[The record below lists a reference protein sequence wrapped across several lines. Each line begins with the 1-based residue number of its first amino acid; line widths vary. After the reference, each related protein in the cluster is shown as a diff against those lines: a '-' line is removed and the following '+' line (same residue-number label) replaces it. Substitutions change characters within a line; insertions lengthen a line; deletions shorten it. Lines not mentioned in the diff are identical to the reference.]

1 MSTTSTNSEDIVF
14 NALSW
19 YVHERQRN
27 GTDPVTK
34 KKDANYL
41 IIEIFGRDEEGNLIH
56 VVVDDYKPYFY
67 IELPSSQ
74 FTENG
79 ISELLTTFSRKLPA
93 DYRSD
98 LCIVDAFDNPCS
110 EVIWRK
116 KFHGYQFGEEKPFL
130 PLYFTTDTARRKLAS
145 SLNSKEICCLDVFSD
160 KDGAYYHQF
169 TLYENNLEPILRF
182 FHERDINPSGWMKV
196 LAKKYR
202 VVRKKSLATLN
213 VEVSCKYIEACRE
226 RDVKTAPFTIMT
238 FDIEASSAHGDF
250 PLPKKNYMKFCKE
263 IVSKALKHFA
273 STKTLAFKT
282 FAWIQYAFGYPISS
296 KLDVADISLIYL
308 ECGNATTIKT
318 MKPVLDENDSPKIGD
333 DGKVVYKEMSFM
345 ESHIEPLQERVH
357 QLLKGNIPGMKMLT
371 KTDAKKAK
379 DELIY
384 ALMKEMDAL
393 DFPKVAG
400 DTVTQIG
407 SVFSRYGEKEP
418 YLKHIIT
425 LGGCCPLPGIVV
437 EPCMTEV
444 EVLLRWKALLMNETP
459 DIICGYNTMG
469 FDYKFLWERAQE
481 LKIVHEFQKL
491 SKRNTE
497 HKCKF
502 IEKELVSAGLGENK
516 LYFIDIP
523 GSINIDLL
531 KVVMRDHKL
540 ASYKLDD
547 VASHFINGKVKS
559 FTVSATSTTIV
570 SDNVYALG
578 VGDYVTFHD
587 CKSLLNDAIFD
598 GHKFEI
604 IEVRGNAAETG
615 PSFTISEVADFSV
628 FDFPLS
634 WGLKKDDVSVNDI
647 FRLQNEG
654 DAERGIIAKYCIQD
668 CLLCTNLLMKLEI
681 VANNMGMSSVC
692 YTPLEYI
699 FLRGQGIK
707 TYSLV
712 AYECRSNNY
721 LIPFHRKEGGFAR
734 ARSDG
739 GEEDDSDVEKVY
751 EFIETNEETLR
762 GTESDDEDGGE
773 EGVGAGGGGGSSGT
787 KVWTDTAKV
796 PSSKKASSSASIPQK
811 EEITEGYE
819 GACVLQPASKIY
831 IKDTECITTLDF
843 SSLYPSTMISCNLSH
858 CSIIL
863 DEEYLGDEGLQ
874 KLTEMGITV
883 KDIEYDNYIYRRKG
897 KTVKKERN
905 GEQPTKKC
913 RFRQPNKDPVTNKII
928 DDDRGII
935 PRTLMKLLAKRK
947 ATRKLMITETD
958 PFKWAVLEGLQLA
971 YKVTANSLYGSIGAA
986 VNPIYFKDIAACT
999 TAGGRQHLFMARD
1012 FVLREYPGSKIVYG
1026 DSVSA
1031 DTPIC
1036 LRRVST
1042 NEILICAISELEE
1055 MIYCVRK
1062 CIDKT
1067 EHCVSKVYYEVFD
1080 LETWSSRG
1088 WTPLHYIMKHRLSL
1102 TKKMYRVETESGFID
1117 VTSDHSLL
1125 NENGVEI
1132 KPSDVQVGVT
1142 RLLRKRK
1149 PFSETCSGTLEEIS
1163 PEECRLMG
1171 LFFLVG
1177 TSTENSW
1184 HLSISPYYLQEII
1197 IPYIALCKKLY
1208 PELNLSI
1215 IPGLDSY
1222 EIQLTDRMDEDDVC
1236 CCCPSSC
1243 ACFSEKDNHDPQMS
1257 CSFYKLL
1264 IKYRKN
1270 GDKKEVPMRY
1280 LQTQECREQFW
1291 KGVQDAAK
1299 SCKFNTFPSF
1309 VCGEST
1315 VTLCLEE
1322 PSVVAQLRWI
1332 AQSLDWQVRTYRVD
1346 PFSREMYFEASATET
1361 ITFGNGELVLSV
1373 VELPDVHHFDQEIYV
1388 YDLTTENHHFAAGTG
1403 DTIVHN
1409 TDSIFIQFPL
1419 LDENGEELKGKAAL
1433 QKSIDLGQDASSKFQ
1448 QYLEPPHC
1456 LEYEKTFTPFIL
1468 FSKKRYVG
1476 LKYEDDVV
1484 KFKHTSMGIVL
1495 KRRDNA
1501 TILKHVYGKIVDCIL
1516 YDHDI
1521 IKATHILREEL
1532 GKLIAGEFPIE
1543 YFVIS
1548 KCLKGSYDNPDA
1560 VVHKVL
1566 ADRITERGEGKPQSN
1581 DRINYVYIDVGNTK
1595 VKLQGERVESPEFIK
1610 ANKLKID
1617 YEFYITHQLLKP
1629 ISQIFALDVERLP
1642 QYRKSPEH
1650 FTRIQ
1655 AELSAKID
1663 DPEVVRKKME
1673 ALRVQE
1679 VKEILFDDFLK
1690 KIEMKRTGQ
1699 SSLEKYFYRDS
1710 R

>member
-1 MSTTSTNSEDIVF
+1 MTTNSSPVVF

-19 YVHERQRN
+19 YVHERQRT
-27 GTDPVTK
+27 GTDPVTN
-34 KKDANYL
+34 KKDPNYF

-56 VVVDDYKPYFY
+56 VVVDDYKPYFF

-79 ISELLTTFSRKLPA
+79 IADLLRTFSKHIPA

-98 LCIVDAFDNPCS
+98 LCILDAFQNPCS

-130 PLYFTTDTARRKLAS
+130 PVYFTTDTARRKLAS
-145 SLNSKEICCLDVFSD
+145 HLSSKEVCCLDIFSD
-160 KDGAYYHQF
+160 KDGAFYHQF

-182 FHERDINPSGWMKV
+182 FHERDLNPSGWMQV
-196 LAKKYR
+196 PAKKYK
-202 VVRKKSLATLN
+202 VAKKKSLASLHI
-213 VEVSCKYIEACRE
+213 EVSCKHVEQCRE

-250 PLPKKNYMKFCKE
+250 PLPKKTYLKFCKE
-263 IVSKALKHFA
+263 VVSKALKHYTT
-273 STKTLAFKT
+273 TKNLAFKT
-282 FAWIQYAFGYPISS
+282 FSWIQYAFGYPVSS
-296 KLDVADISLIYL
+296 KLDVSDISLIYL
-308 ECGNATTIKT
+308 ECGDAPSIKT
-318 MKPVLDENDSPKIGD
+318 LRNSDKEGHPPK
-333 DGKVVYKEMSFM
+333 ELSFM
-345 ESHIEPLQERVH
+345 ESHIEPLQEKVH
-357 QLLKGNIPGMKMLT
+357 SILKGNIPSMKTLT

-379 DELIY
+379 DELVY
-384 ALMKEMDAL
+384 ALMKEMEAL

-400 DTVTQIG
+400 DSVTQIG

-437 EPCMTEV
+437 EPCLTES
-444 EVLLRWKALLMNETP
+444 EVLLRWRTLVMNETP

-481 LKIVHEFQKL
+481 LKISHEFQKL
-491 SKRNTE
+491 SKRNME

-559 FTVSATSTTIV
+559 FSVSADASKTIV
-570 SDNVYALG
+570 VTDNVYALG

-587 CKSLLNDAIFD
+587 CKSLLNDAVFD

-604 IEVRGNAAETG
+604 LEVNGGGGGGEHL
-615 PSFTISEVADFSV
+615 SFTVSGVADFGA
-628 FDFPLS
+628 FTNPLS

-681 VANNMGMSSVC
+681 IANNMGMSSVC

-712 AYECRSNNY
+712 ANECRSNNY
-721 LIPFHRKEGGFAR
+721 LIPFHRKEGAFSR
-734 ARSDG
+734 G
-739 GEEDDSDVEKVY
+739 GDEEEDTGAEKVY
-751 EFIETNEETLR
+751 EFIEINDEVLKGGDSDEE
-762 GTESDDEDGGE
+762 GE
-773 EGVGAGGGGGSSGT
+773 EEEDTSGS
-787 KVWTDTAKV
+787 KMWTETAKV
-796 PSSKKASSSASIPQK
+796 PRKSKSAVQASSVAQK

-863 DEEYLGDEGLQ
+863 DDEYLGEEGLR

-905 GEQPTKKC
+905 PDMPTKIC
-913 RFRQPNKDPVTNKII
+913 RFRQPNKDPSTGKII
-928 DDDRGII
+928 DEDRGII

-947 ATRKLMITETD
+947 ATRKMMITETD
-958 PFKWAVLEGLQLA
+958 PFKLAVLEGLQLA

-1026 DSVSA
+1026 DSVSSN
-1031 DTPIC
+1031 TPVC

-1042 NEILICAISELEE
+1042 DEIIICAISEIEE
-1055 MIYCVRK
+1055 MRFCVQK
-1062 CIDKT
+1062 KMSSVEMEVYVNDAKT
-1067 EHCVSKVYYEVFD
+1067 YYETFD
-1080 LETWSSRG
+1080 LETWTSKG
-1088 WTPLHYIMKHRLSL
+1088 WTPLQFVMKHRLSPK
-1102 TKKMYRVETESGFID
+1102 KKMFRVVTESGYVD

-1125 NENGVEI
+1125 NENGVEL
-1132 KPSDVQVGVT
+1132 KPTEVVPGVT

-1149 PFSETCSGTLEEIS
+1149 PFSSTWLKSDIEQVS

-1171 LFFLVG
+1171 LFLLLG
-1177 TSTENSW
+1177 NCAESSW
-1184 HLSISPYYLQEII
+1184 SISISPYYFQEVIV
-1197 IPYIALCKKLY
+1197 PYANLCKKLY
-1208 PELNLSI
+1208 PELTLSI
-1215 IPGLDSY
+1215 IPGLESY
-1222 EIQLTDRMDEDDVC
+1222 EIHLIDTDTNETSCSLNFCCFQETERKEDAKGSK
-1236 CCCPSSC
+1236 P
-1243 ACFSEKDNHDPQMS
+1243 MS
-1257 CSFYKLL
+1257 CSVYKLHTR
-1264 IKYRKN
+1264 YRSFLFRK
-1270 GDKKEVPMRY
+1270 DEKKCVPMNY
-1280 LQTQECREQFW
+1280 LQSHECREQFW
-1291 KGVQDAAK
+1291 RGVQDAAR
-1299 SCKFNTFPSF
+1299 SCKKHSLPFA
-1309 VCGEST
+1309 CGERT
-1315 VTLCLEE
+1315 IAFTFNE
-1322 PSVVAQLRWI
+1322 PIIVAQLRWV
-1332 AQSLDWQVRTYRVD
+1332 AQSLNWQVKT
-1346 PFSREMYFEASATET
+1346 FSPDSLSEDIYFEASATET
-1361 ITFGNGELVLSV
+1361 IFPGDGETVLSV
-1373 VELPDVHHFDQEIYV
+1373 FELPSPLPSHKTYV

-1403 DTIVHN
+1403 DVIVHN
-1409 TDSIFIQFPL
+1409 TDSIFVQFPL
-1419 LDENGEELKGKAAL
+1419 VDENGEELKGKAAL
-1433 QKSIDLGQDASSKFQ
+1433 QRSIELGQDASKRFQ
-1448 QYLEPPHC
+1448 PYLEPPHC

-1476 LKYEDDVV
+1476 LKYEDDIV

-1521 IKATHILREEL
+1521 VKATHILREEL

-1581 DRINYVYIDVGNTK
+1581 DRINYVYVDMGNTK
-1595 VKLQGERVESPEFIK
+1595 VKLQGDRVESPEFIK
-1610 ANKLKID
+1610 ANQLKID

-1642 QYRKSPEH
+1642 QYKKSPEH
-1650 FTRIQ
+1650 FHRI
-1655 AELSAKID
+1655 EREMTTKIS

-1699 SSLEKYFYRDS
+1699 RSLEKYFS
-1710 R
+1710 RRVDGI